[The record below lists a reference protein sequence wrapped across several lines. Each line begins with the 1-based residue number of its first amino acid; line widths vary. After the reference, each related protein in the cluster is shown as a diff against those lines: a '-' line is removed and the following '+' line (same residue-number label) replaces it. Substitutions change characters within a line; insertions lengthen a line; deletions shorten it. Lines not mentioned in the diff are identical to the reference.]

1 MKMLIVGGA
10 GYIGSHIVL
19 EALNYGY
26 SVKVFDNLSTGKMAN
41 VDKNAEFFQ
50 GTTMSNGDLS
60 RAFKEDK
67 FDCVIHLAANKAAG
81 ESMTNPSK
89 YATNNII
96 GSLNLINNCVKYG
109 VETFIFSSSA
119 AVYGIPNY
127 TPIDELH
134 PLKPTNYYG
143 HTKLMVENSL
153 SWFSRLKGM
162 NFASLRYFNAA
173 GFDIKNRIVGI
184 ENSPQNLI
192 PIVMEAAIGE
202 RKKIDI
208 YGNDYATKDGTGI
221 RDYIHVNDLSSAH
234 IKAINYVKSEKKN
247 LTINL
252 GTGSGFS
259 VLDVINKVENI
270 SKVELRYD
278 FKERRDGDSDIVT
291 ADAKLAKKLI
301 SWEPIYSDLDT
312 IISTTWKVYS
322 LLK

>member
-1 MKMLIVGGA
+1 MLIVGGA

-96 GSLNLINNCVKYG
+96 GSLNLINYCVKYG